1 MTDDDFDPCPADK
14 DGVLD
19 IGHGVRIR
27 LFTADDID
35 GSAGLIESHPT
46 PAGGRC
52 SGAIHFARTTTSG
65 AQAWPEDV
73 TWKVEQEDPLTLS
86 PSLLCRVC
94 GHHGWIRSGRW
105 VPA

>member
-1 MTDDDFDPCPADK
+1 MTDDFDPCPADK

-19 IGHGVRIR
+19 LGH
-27 LFTADDID
+27 
-35 GSAGLIESHPT
+35 SAGLIESHPT

-65 AQAWPEDV
+65 AQAW
-73 TWKVEQEDPLTLS
+73 
-86 PSLLCRVC
+86 
-94 GHHGWIRSGRW
+94 